1 MGEIRGVGRDVAPIT
16 VLGSLIAQWTIGE
29 TELFQY
35 CPSPWPSP
43 ERRVN
48 RKSAAQ
54 AASSLWERVGV
65 RAQEFRQI
73 RIGPSFGLNSG
84 S

>member
-1 MGEIRGVGRDVAPIT
+1 MRWMDDASASTLVVFGYTRERLRPICWNRSFT
-16 VLGSLIAQWTIGE
+16 
-29 TELFQY
+29 
-35 CPSPWPSP
+35 SPWPSP
-43 ERRVN
+43 ERRGN

-54 AASSLWERVGV
+54 AAHSLWERVGV

-73 RIGPSFGLNSG
+73 RIGPSFGLNSE